1 MVKSYERSWLA
12 DRSQRQALGLAG
24 RLRSWHL
31 RLLPGNSVLHW
42 LCGGKHGIEEGPVNA
57 EVLQVAELRKADGH
71 ILVAGV
77 RLSLAA
83 LTSRRDC

>member
-1 MVKSYERSWLA
+1 
-12 DRSQRQALGLAG
+12 
-24 RLRSWHL
+24 
-31 RLLPGNSVLHW
+31 
-42 LCGGKHGIEEGPVNA
+42 VNA